1 MTRFRSLVVLAAVP
15 VLLFAAAGTGTAVT
29 QPDPGVEHVHAPA
42 GRIFYTNTST
52 GDFPYAGFAALFD
65 ASRTNADGTRSNR
78 VLLSYKTARD
88 AVGTGGTQ
96 VKQTAD
102 EGKTWQDFSSP
113 DGTTGMVNVIRLADA
128 AGTVVAI
135 DYEPTAVTAPPGAA
149 NQFRRWL
156 LTPTGWSN
164 GGLATFS
171 FSEPISWA
179 RVEQAP
185 ILLGD
190 GKTVLV
196 TLYGAYASGTT
207 FVIVARSVDGGTTWT
222 EASKVV
228 TGGGFNE
235 ASIVETTNG
244 QLVVGL
250 RRQAASSIDLYVSR
264 SPNATGDGPWSAPS
278 IVSSASGAAP
288 LLQKLGNGVV
298 VMGSGRNDNVLRFSM
313 DGTGATWLHKQVLY
327 QNYPTQSR
335 TRGSSG
341 YLGIA
346 PLSANRFLVVGD
358 NCAPGWGCPAG
369 DTGHQVGKQN
379 ALWSSLVEAD
389 TAQWGKLDLRTK
401 FQRGEIA
408 VMSALTSYG
417 QGRTSLAAYAFDGD
431 ARADSSVVSASR
443 SVVVRLDRPYELTGL
458 GLHAHLLGASD
469 VRIETSLDGSAWTTP
484 TRATRAGIVRPFA
497 TPVTARYLRLTDPN
511 ASSTADASFLHE
523 LEVYTTT
530 DGFENDYPG
539 EAPRGN
545 GLQSAQGV
553 VVVNASDVP
562 VADSLSSRFLRVRDT
577 SSTAI
582 SRVSWRHAAS
592 TSAVYEFKS
601 RAVGQAN
608 KGLLFSVLGTTSS
621 GAAATPYHLLLNASG
636 QLFRY
641 NWATAT
647 WIGPLNP
654 TPLTANSWNTLRLE
668 ATTTSGTL
676 YANGATVAT
685 FGPSEPAASLTGN
698 QLASSGTVP
707 TGDDW
712 LVDDLAYT
720 VP

>member
-1 MTRFRSLVVLAAVP
+1 MRRPAVLAAVP
-15 VLLFAAAGTGTAVT
+15 VLVLALVGTGTAAT

-42 GRIFYTNTST
+42 GAIFYTNTAG

-65 ASRTNADGTRSNR
+65 ASRTNADGTRTNR
-78 VLLSYKTARD
+78 LLMSYKTATD

-102 EGKTWQDFSSP
+102 EGRTWQNFTSP

-149 NQFRRWL
+149 NQFRRWI
-156 LTPTGWSN
+156 LTPTGWTN
-164 GGLATFS
+164 GGVATFA

-190 GKTVLV
+190 GKTILV

-207 FVIVARSVDGGTTWT
+207 FVVVARSTDGGSTWA
-222 EASKVV
+222 EASRVV

-235 ASIVETTNG
+235 ASIVETSHG

-250 RRQAASSIDLYVSR
+250 RKQATSTIDLYVSR
-264 SPNATGDGPWSAPS
+264 STNATGIGPWSTPS

-288 LLQKLGNGVV
+288 LLVKLGNGAI

-313 DGTGATWLHKQVLY
+313 DGTGATWLHKQIPYV
-327 QNYPTQSR
+327 NYPTQSR

-341 YLGIA
+341 YVGIA
-346 PLSANRFLVVGD
+346 PLAANRFLLVGD

-369 DTGHQVGKQN
+369 DTGHQVGKQH
-379 ALWSSLVEAD
+379 ALWLSRVEAD

-408 VMSALTSYG
+408 VTTPLGSYG
-417 QGRTSLAAYAFDGD
+417 QGRASLAAYAFDGD
-431 ARADSSVVSASR
+431 ARADSSVVSAAR

-458 GLHAHLLGASD
+458 GVHAYLLGASD
-469 VRIETSLDGSAWTTP
+469 VRLETSVDGATWTTP
-484 TRATRAGIVRPFA
+484 SRGARAGIVRPFS
-497 TPVTARYLRLTDPN
+497 TPVVARYLRITDPN
-511 ASSTADASFLHE
+511 ASSVTDAAFLHE

-539 EAPRGN
+539 SAPVGN
-545 GLQSAQGV
+545 GVQSVQGV
-553 VVVNASDVP
+553 TVVNASDVP
-562 VADSLSSRFLRVRDT
+562 AADALSSRFLRVRDT
-577 SSTAI
+577 SSSAI
-582 SRVSWRHAAS
+582 SRAIWRHASS
-592 TSAVYEFKS
+592 TSVTYELKS
-601 RAVGQAN
+601 RAHGQAN
-608 KGLLFSVLGTTSS
+608 QGLLFSVLGTTSS
-621 GAAATPYHLLLNASG
+621 GAASTPYHLLLNASG

-641 NWATAT
+641 NWAAES
-647 WIGPLNP
+647 WGSPLNA
-654 TPLTANSWNTLRLE
+654 TPLVANSWNTLRLE

-676 YANGATVAT
+676 YANGAAVAT
-685 FGPSEPAASLTGN
+685 FAPSQPAASFNGN
-698 QLASSGTVP
+698 QLASSGTIPV
-707 TGDDW
+707 GDDW
-712 LVDDLAYT
+712 LIDDVAYT
-720 VP
+720 TP